1 MVSLIQTRALRGYA
15 ADVAEVVA
23 VAGYLISS
31 QGYLAI
37 ILSDNFLSESYC
49 TATTNCSNHGH
60 TGSEQVGF
68 ELLVTV
74 TFGR

>member
-31 QGYLAI
+31 QGYRTI
-37 ILSDNFLSESYC
+37 ILSDNFLSESYPLR
-49 TATTNCSNHGH
+49 NY
-60 TGSEQVGF
+60 
-68 ELLVTV
+68 
-74 TFGR
+74 GRLC